1 VTRAVLVELGR
12 RAHRARR
19 RARRACTQPRSG
31 WQQLFRHSYCAAR
44 LQTLDAGARVSI
56 YTVAREL
63 GHQSDEMVKCIYAH
77 LGAARHRSGQAE
89 YRLEQHVDQLGDRVR
104 RLGIARQCREENP
117 PPRPKSKRGIMFR
130 SGPGATRTRDL
141 LLRRGI
147 PPLRSADRRWV

>member
-1 VTRAVLVELGR
+1 
-12 RAHRARR
+12 
-19 RARRACTQPRSG
+19 
-31 WQQLFRHSYCAAR
+31 

-117 PPRPKSKRGIMFR
+117 PPRPKVEAGDHVPEWARRDSNARPLAPEQVR
-130 SGPGATRTRDL
+130 SPAAASGR
-141 LLRRGI
+141 
-147 PPLRSADRRWV
+147 